1 MMLNS
6 KRNSKLEE
14 NAIIAINAIKKII
27 SIFLGPFLTAYFIQT
42 SIDSMSDLS
51 IYSIFSYTCLALF
64 SLGVSSIIKRRF
76 QIGMFRVG
84 ILTAF
89 IYVATILVLQEQ
101 IIDHLFLLAILHG
114 ISASTYWMPYNLF
127 VGTKISNTNRTR
139 YTVKNKLVS
148 SFVAI
153 LCPLFLGFMITT
165 TNYILTGII
174 ILAMSLI
181 QFLLSFIITQ
191 TDNTQSKK
199 FELQQMGKII
209 LHDKHIKQVLMSE
222 FLVGF
227 NKSDGAL
234 EVLMTIIVYESVQ
247 TDLNLGIITAT
258 SSLLSIIFIYLYGK
272 VYSHKKDNHIILLSG
287 VTPFFSLALY
297 LIFHNSLT
305 AILLSITYNILGSL
319 LILTTDIR
327 LYNTTNSAKL
337 KQHNLQN
344 EFLAI
349 RECVLNSGRIVSF
362 LLLLIAGLS
371 QNQLVINSVL
381 IILVLSILLA
391 GLIAKNTTS
400 NPDQIQ
406 NQLSDT

>member
-1 MMLNS
+1 
-6 KRNSKLEE
+6 
-14 NAIIAINAIKKII
+14 
-27 SIFLGPFLTAYFIQT
+27 
-42 SIDSMSDLS
+42 
-51 IYSIFSYTCLALF
+51 
-64 SLGVSSIIKRRF
+64 
-76 QIGMFRVG
+76 
-84 ILTAF
+84 
-89 IYVATILVLQEQ
+89 
-101 IIDHLFLLAILHG
+101 
-114 ISASTYWMPYNLF
+114 
-127 VGTKISNTNRTR
+127 
-139 YTVKNKLVS
+139 
-148 SFVAI
+148 
-153 LCPLFLGFMITT
+153 
-165 TNYILTGII
+165 
-174 ILAMSLI
+174 
-181 QFLLSFIITQ
+181 
-191 TDNTQSKK
+191 
-199 FELQQMGKII
+199 MGKII

-362 LLLLIAGLS
+362 LFLLIAGLS